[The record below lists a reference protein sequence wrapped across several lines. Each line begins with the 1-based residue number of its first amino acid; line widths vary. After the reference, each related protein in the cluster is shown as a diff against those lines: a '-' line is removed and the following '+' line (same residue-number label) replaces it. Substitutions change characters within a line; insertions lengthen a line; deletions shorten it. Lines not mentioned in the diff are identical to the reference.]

1 MVVAVAKGTA
11 TGCGL
16 TPRELSECDDLV
28 TALAVDPV
36 LGFTSH
42 KMAVRYR
49 EKTAHF
55 PLCKTIIEDFIIHQ
69 DYNKAYKQ
77 FLALEFI
84 PYTAYQNKPKS
95 YQLSFKDHVVRYLRV
110 YDTESGFAILQC
122 NRYSMEDQ
130 KGAKIAATRKWYK
143 NEQIKFLVGCIAELT
158 EEEEA
163 QLLVAGKND
172 FSVMHSCR
180 KNCAQLWLGPAAY
193 INHDCR
199 ANCKFVATG
208 RGTACVKVLRDIE
221 EGEEIT
227 CMYGEDFFGDNN
239 SYCECLTCERRGTGA
254 FSNQSQD
261 GEAEKGYRLRE
272 TDNRL
277 RKIAQRERSSVSPPV
292 TYPQKRPRSSAEPEE
307 TGAKR
312 RRHEHTVTNGSTHA
326 SSNSSTNS
334 RSNGVQVVS
343 EACKAESNPHQTRNR
358 RRAHLKAAAVTG
370 KEVVKRERSR
380 RNMFTKE
387 SSVDVIPSLP
397 EPSVAEQSDANSECS
412 EYSNSSTSS
421 ELPDNPTNVR
431 HSFRNCTGK
440 VRSSVENCNIFE
452 TPLPKSLLRSPG
464 SEFNVYG
471 TKNFMGLNLPENR
484 SPSSLVMNNNEQ
496 NNEDVYEF
504 SEESN
509 SSNCLL
515 RNGDRTIYCQ
525 QEPSAKPTPIR
536 ITLRRI
542 RSKRSSVLDE
552 VVKSGDDIR
561 KFHLEPADALYES
574 VLQKRSELKRLT
586 IKFGDTISTRTVC
599 S

>member
-1 MVVAVAKGTA
+1 
-11 TGCGL
+11 
-16 TPRELSECDDLV
+16 
-28 TALAVDPV
+28 
-36 LGFTSH
+36 
-42 KMAVRYR
+42 
-49 EKTAHF
+49 
-55 PLCKTIIEDFIIHQ
+55 
-69 DYNKAYKQ
+69 
-77 FLALEFI
+77 
-84 PYTAYQNKPKS
+84 
-95 YQLSFKDHVVRYLRV
+95 
-110 YDTESGFAILQC
+110 
-122 NRYSMEDQ
+122 
-130 KGAKIAATRKWYK
+130 
-143 NEQIKFLVGCIAELT
+143 
-158 EEEEA
+158 
-163 QLLVAGKND
+163 
-172 FSVMHSCR
+172 
-180 KNCAQLWLGPAAY
+180 
-193 INHDCR
+193 
-199 ANCKFVATG
+199 
-208 RGTACVKVLRDIE
+208 
-221 EGEEIT
+221 
-227 CMYGEDFFGDNN
+227 
-239 SYCECLTCERRGTGA
+239 
-254 FSNQSQD
+254 
-261 GEAEKGYRLRE
+261 
-272 TDNRL
+272 
-277 RKIAQRERSSVSPPV
+277 
-292 TYPQKRPRSSAEPEE
+292 
-307 TGAKR
+307 
-312 RRHEHTVTNGSTHA
+312 
-326 SSNSSTNS
+326 
-334 RSNGVQVVS
+334 
-343 EACKAESNPHQTRNR
+343 
-358 RRAHLKAAAVTG
+358 
-370 KEVVKRERSR
+370 
-380 RNMFTKE
+380 
-387 SSVDVIPSLP
+387 LP